1 MGFNNSASNIT
12 VTARLTAAGRE
23 RLLKESSSILSHFI
37 IGDSD
42 ANYQTD
48 QILSTGTVPST
59 SGNKDET
66 GLDNKNIAIG
76 IEVKSK
82 VYKSNT
88 NAYLKGVESNS
99 FQVRKETV
107 SLGETTATTSNLLF
121 KKLDRTNTSSPFTN
135 YFRTLSLPITN
146 SQKAFF
152 NNTAQNGGW
161 LDTAFSGFNTDNVLM
176 VVINNDKYGE
186 LIDGKSIKMTLP
198 VYTATTIG
206 GALTGLTTYEIY
218 SSFINT
224 SQYNKSQQDNRYTDG
239 FINTINLLGNNV
251 SFLVTDNTQ
260 KPNNDT
266 NQSWANGF
274 DTFKPYSV
282 NSKKLINFQNNATTG
297 LVADKIIGIAYLE
310 KGIIAITDPTIV
322 SGIAINT
329 YDITGGTTGS
339 LVTGA
344 TSPNGFWYYTGS
356 TYHTEIDSVTNNY
369 VQNLICVAGRDE
381 FYRSQNETYETGDDI
396 RITEIGITD
405 ITGELLAVGK
415 TDRQV
420 IKTKNDFVIF
430 DVQIVV

>member
-1 MGFNNSASNIT
+1 MGFNNSASTIT
-12 VTARLTAAGRE
+12 VTARLTSAGRE

-42 ANYQTD
+42 SNYQTD
-48 QILSTGTVPST
+48 KTLSSGSVPST
-59 SGNKDET
+59 SGNKDQS
-66 GLDNKNIAIG
+66 GLTNKNIASG
-76 IEVKSK
+76 IDIKSK

-88 NAYLKGVESNS
+88 NAYLKGVEPNS
-99 FQVRKETV
+99 FQIRKETV
-107 SLGETTATTSNLLF
+107 SLGETSAYTSDLIF
-121 KKLDRTNTSSPFTN
+121 TILDRTSNQSSSN
-135 YFRTLSLPITN
+135 YFRSLSLPITN

-176 VVINNDKYGE
+176 AVIDNNKYGE
-186 LIDGKSIKMTLP
+186 IIDGKSIKLTLP
-198 VYTATTIG
+198 VYTATTMSG
-206 GALTGLTTYEIY
+206 VSTGLTTYEIY

-224 SQYNKSQQDNRYTDG
+224 TQYNKSQQDKRYVDG

-251 SFLVTDNTQ
+251 SFLVSDNIQ
-260 KPNNDT
+260 KPNNDSIK
-266 NQSWANGF
+266 SWSTGF

-282 NSKKLINFQNNATTG
+282 NEKKLINFQNNTTTG
-297 LVADKIIGIAYLE
+297 LVADKIIGIAYLD

-322 SGIAINT
+322 SGIATDLFDLSGNVT
-329 YDITGGTTGS
+329 TTLTGT
-339 LVTGA
+339 VTNP
-344 TSPNGFWYYTGS
+344 SGFWYYTGS
-356 TYHTEIDSVTNNY
+356 TYYAEIDSVMNNY

-381 FYRSQNETYETGDDI
+381 FYRSQNATYESGDEI

-415 TDRQV
+415 IDRQV
-420 IKTKNDFVIF
+420 VKTKNDFVIF